1 MKISKLSCIGL
12 LFLVFF
18 SFSIFIESN
27 PVAATSIGEWKFD
40 EGTGLLANDSVVGE
54 NRKTL
59 GCSAWVDGIINKA
72 LQFNGSTDY
81 VQVAPSIQ
89 NLTSWSFT
97 AYVKPTGNQGAE
109 QYVYSERC

>member
-40 EGTGLLANDSVVGE
+40 EGTGLLANDSSG
-54 NRKTL
+54 
-59 GCSAWVDGIINKA
+59 
-72 LQFNGSTDY
+72 
-81 VQVAPSIQ
+81 
-89 NLTSWSFT
+89 
-97 AYVKPTGNQGAE
+97 
-109 QYVYSERC
+109 